1 MKIRRLSVSTR
12 KKITPN
18 RRRKKINRRTI
29 KVNVGIKNVNKSAVK
44 NEMIIE
50 PVVEIKQD
58 G

>member
-12 KKITPN
+12 KKITLN
-18 RRRKKINRRTI
+18 RRRKKINRRT
-29 KVNVGIKNVNKSAVK
+29 KKASTGTKSVNKSIIK